1 MDKNLKKN
9 MKALFGL
16 IVDEA
21 ERNEDFAEELS
32 KIFINGASEK
42 NNKVNTG

>member
-32 KIFINGASEK
+32 LIDEIRRLLIL
-42 NNKVNTG
+42 